1 MTIIHDYPY
10 PPWAGQPKPTH
21 TDIRSFLLAVILSII
36 DSVAVHALLDFIA
49 CFESAAASFS
59 ASLPVLLVIVLFCG
73 YLDYLALVSYC
84 LYG

>member
-1 MTIIHDYPY
+1 MPDLISLPALNLPLH
-10 PPWAGQPKPTH
+10 
-21 TDIRSFLLAVILSII
+21 LLP
-36 DSVAVHALLDFIA
+36 
-49 CFESAAASFS
+49 